1 MSIQPY
7 LLSLLL
13 ALSCSTRLTA
23 AADLARE
30 NLPGESAEQASQ
42 TQQTQRNQQTQQTE
56 PVQLGNSSLPESAKN
71 KGGKTKQQA
80 SSKSSSVA
88 AAPQAVPFKIG
99 SKFSRTLQTVTGINF
114 VTELVASQVAK
125 SQIEKKTGGKAK
137 VKVKTFSLTDL
148 AAGKV
153 KSVDVQLLDPKV
165 KGSPLQAGDLR
176 LTSDSPFWY
185 EYRKGKDRKIGM
197 QTPVVMTVKAE
208 MSEAQIEKALNT
220 PEISRTLKGL
230 KLDLPGLGE
239 QSLQVLK
246 PKVDLKDDSITL
258 DAVLVVE
265 GAPIETG
272 VPVKISAKP
281 RLVEDRRI
289 FLDDLKVDADGL
301 VEPDKFSA
309 FAQTLLNPLI
319 DFSKLDRRD
328 HAFRLNT
335 LKIEGDEMVGSGKLL
350 LAPKP

>member
-1 MSIQPY
+1 MTIRSQS
-7 LLSLLL
+7 LSFVLSLFCSTLL
-13 ALSCSTRLTA
+13 AAS
-23 AADLARE
+23 AADSATADLSTN
-30 NLPGESAEQASQ
+30 NLPGQSAEQAGQ
-42 TQQTQRNQQTQQTE
+42 TQPETKDNTAA
-56 PVQLGNSSLPESAKN
+56 LPESAKN
-71 KGGKTKQQA
+71 KGGKRRQKQA
-80 SSKSSSVA
+80 PT
-88 AAPQAVPFKIG
+88 APQAVPFKIG

-114 VTELVASQVAK
+114 VTEIVASQVAK
-125 SQIEKKTGGKAK
+125 SQIEKKTGGKVR

-153 KSVDVQLLDPKV
+153 KSVDVQVLDPKL
-165 KGSPLQAGDLR
+165 KGSPIQAGDLR

-185 EYRKGKDRKIGM
+185 EYRKGKDRKRGM
-197 QTPVVMTVKAE
+197 QTPVLMTVKAE
-208 MSEAQIEKALNT
+208 MSESQIEKALNT

-246 PKVDLKDDSITL
+246 PKVDLRDDSITL

-265 GAPIETG
+265 GAAIETG

-289 FLDDLKVDADGL
+289 FLDDLKVDAEGL

-350 LAPKP
+350 LAPQP

>member
-1 MSIQPY
+1 MSIRSY
-7 LLSLLL
+7 SLFFVL
-13 ALSCSTRLTA
+13 ALFCSTRVTTL
-23 AADLARE
+23 AADLASD
-30 NLPGESAEQASQ
+30 NLEVKSAEQTGQ
-42 TQQTQRNQQTQQTE
+42 TPAGSAENK
-56 PVQLGNSSLPESAKN
+56 SALPESAKS
-71 KGGKTKQQA
+71 KGGKTKERR
-80 SSKSSSVA
+80 VA
-88 AAPQAVPFKIG
+88 TAPQAVPFKIG

-114 VTELVASQVAK
+114 VTEIVASRVAK
-125 SQIEKKTGGKAK
+125 SQIEKKTGGKVK

-153 KSVDVQLLDPKV
+153 KSVDVQVLDPRV

-185 EYRKGKDRKIGM
+185 EYRKGKDRKRGM
-197 QTPVVMTVKAE
+197 QTPVLMTVKAE
-208 MSEAQIEKALNT
+208 MSESQIEKALNT

-246 PKVDLKDDSITL
+246 PKVDLRDDSITL

-265 GAPIETG
+265 GAAIETG

-281 RLVEDRRI
+281 RLVEDKRI
-289 FLDDLKVDADGL
+289 FLDDLKVDAEGL
-301 VEPDKFSA
+301 VEPEKFSA

-350 LAPKP
+350 LAPQP

>member
-7 LLSLLL
+7 LLSLLF

-23 AADLARE
+23 AADLAPE
-30 NLPGESAEQASQ
+30 NLPGKSAEQASQ
-42 TQQTQRNQQTQQTE
+42 TQQTQQTQQSDS
-56 PVQLGNSSLPESAKN
+56 VQLGNSSLPESAKN
-71 KGGKTKQQA
+71 KGGKQQA
-80 SSKSSSVA
+80 SSKSSSSVA

>member
-7 LLSLLL
+7 LLSLLF

-23 AADLARE
+23 AADLAPE
-30 NLPGESAEQASQ
+30 NLPGKSAEQASQ
-42 TQQTQRNQQTQQTE
+42 TQQTQQTQKSD
-56 PVQLGNSSLPESAKN
+56 PVQLGNSSLPERAKN
-71 KGGKTKQQA
+71 KGGKSKQQA
-80 SSKSSSVA
+80 SSKSKSSSSV